1 MSYFKRLY
9 PDFLRVAL
17 LTLITFSFFGC
28 QSTLDADPPQKT
40 ITFIDAQKFDN
51 ELTTSLKQLNEP
63 VSVNFHNPVT
73 PNEIPQRIDK
83 WLAAVEKSGGKINI
97 STPVGEPTHK
107 DPMFLFGL
115 FSGLW
120 NAIKTLRGEMTSY
133 SMDDAVKNKNVNIA
147 LARDAK
153 GSLYIQK
160 IEFQPRELKK

>member
-1 MSYFKRLY
+1 MN
-9 PDFLRVAL
+9 L
-17 LTLITFSFFGC
+17 LTLKSNFARVVLVATMCSIFVGC
-28 QSTLDADPPQKT
+28 QSTVEVSPPQKT

-51 ELTTSLKQLNEP
+51 ELTSSLKQLNEP
-63 VSVNFHNPVT
+63 VSVNFHNQVT
-73 PNEIPQRIDK
+73 PNQIPQRIDK

-97 STPVGEPTHK
+97 STPVGEPTPK

-147 LARDAK
+147 LERNAQ
-153 GSLYIQK
+153 GNLFIQK
-160 IEFQPRELKK
+160 IEFQPKDLKK